1 MEPQVFD
8 FSDIHFLMVA
18 LDQYIQEENKKD
30 KEHRM
35 YGEAT
40 TALLE
45 RLTEM
50 WKMQANFLVIPID
63 KSEQFGQPEPEIV
76 AYAIDHD
83 IRLNLQSKIVQ
94 RTLRLRNEVNE

>member
-1 MEPQVFD
+1 MEPQVFA

-30 KEHRM
+30 EEHRM

-40 TALLE
+40 TTLLE

-50 WKMQANFLVIPID
+50 WKMHTDFLVIPIN
-63 KSEQFGQPEPEIV
+63 SEQFGQPEPEIV
-76 AYAIDHD
+76 AYAQDHH

-94 RTLRLRNEVNE
+94 RAIRVRNEVSE